1 MGKPQETKVRKAI
14 ITGCTGQDGS
24 ILTRLLLKQ
33 DVEVHGIIR
42 RSSTFNTSRIDDLME
57 DESLY
62 NKKLF
67 LHHGDLTDSSNLG
80 SLISTIKPDI
90 VYNLGAQSHVKV
102 SFEVPEYTA
111 DVDGVG
117 VLRLLDAIIKHSP
130 DTKFYQASTSEMFG
144 GVSNMPVRGYTESTS
159 FHPRSPYGVAKL
171 YGYWITK
178 NYREAYNLFGS
189 NGILFNH
196 ECLTANMPIIIRNNG
211 YIDIVPIHELSNYHN
226 DGRIKQ
232 TQLIDNIEIWDKDKF
247 VKIRAITA
255 SKYRGKVTK
264 ICSRM
269 GVLETTPEHVWFDD
283 NHDDIICS
291 DIKEGT
297 RLERSNLPKEIGY
310 TIIDEKTAWLIGI
323 MTADGSYNCD
333 SDNARF
339 INKDKNLID
348 LVSDMWCKISCGSVN
363 VSYQKSGFTGIS
375 DIYSVDLTG
384 NRSLA
389 SFLFNNTYTLGTKK
403 QPKLRRVHKLILNSN
418 KDVIRSYLDGY
429 CDGDGTKS
437 LPDTKYKFQYYT
449 TKSPVLALGLRYCVN
464 VVSNVEV
471 TYNIYGEN
479 NQYYKG
485 FIRSNRDQNL
495 NGQKG
500 NSGNNLCRDQ
510 QEVIKIQDTHYDG
523 YVFDITTNS
532 GKFTAG
538 TGLNR
543 VHNSYY
549 RGETFVTRKITRW
562 CAKFLNNRSIKP
574 LQLGNLNAF
583 RDWGHAEDFCK
594 AMIMIMDHD
603 KPDDWVVATG
613 ETHTVKEFV
622 NKCFE
627 FMDIGKLEWCDEG
640 VNEKAWLNG
649 ELVVKVNEKFFRPS
663 EVDVLLGDS
672 TKIRSVLGWKPEYD
686 FNSLVSN
693 MMGMELKYYK
703 I

>member
-1 MGKPQETKVRKAI
+1 MKKAL
-14 ITGCTGQDGS
+14 ITGITGQDGS

-62 NKKLF
+62 NRKLF

-80 SLISTIKPDI
+80 SLISTIKPDV

-130 DTKFYQASTSEMFG
+130 DTRFYQASTSEMFG
-144 GVSNMPVRGYTESTS
+144 GVSNMPISGYAESTP

-196 ECLTANMPIIIRNNG
+196 E
-211 YIDIVPIHELSNYHN
+211 
-226 DGRIKQ
+226 
-232 TQLIDNIEIWDKDKF
+232 
-247 VKIRAITA
+247 
-255 SKYRGKVTK
+255 
-264 ICSRM
+264 
-269 GVLETTPEHVWFDD
+269 
-283 NHDDIICS
+283 
-291 DIKEGT
+291 
-297 RLERSNLPKEIGY
+297 
-310 TIIDEKTAWLIGI
+310 
-323 MTADGSYNCD
+323 
-333 SDNARF
+333 
-339 INKDKNLID
+339 
-348 LVSDMWCKISCGSVN
+348 
-363 VSYQKSGFTGIS
+363 
-375 DIYSVDLTG
+375 
-384 NRSLA
+384 
-389 SFLFNNTYTLGTKK
+389 
-403 QPKLRRVHKLILNSN
+403 
-418 KDVIRSYLDGY
+418 
-429 CDGDGTKS
+429 
-437 LPDTKYKFQYYT
+437 
-449 TKSPVLALGLRYCVN
+449 
-464 VVSNVEV
+464 
-471 TYNIYGEN
+471 
-479 NQYYKG
+479 
-485 FIRSNRDQNL
+485 
-495 NGQKG
+495 
-500 NSGNNLCRDQ
+500 
-510 QEVIKIQDTHYDG
+510 
-523 YVFDITTNS
+523 
-532 GKFTAG
+532 
-538 TGLNR
+538 
-543 VHNSYY
+543 SYY
-549 RGETFVTRKITRW
+549 RGETFVTRKITKW
-562 CAKFLNNRSIKP
+562 CAKFLNDRSIKP

-627 FMDIGKLEWCDEG
+627 FMNIGRLQWNGDG
-640 VNEKAWLNG
+640 VNERAWLDG

-693 MMGMELKYYK
+693 MMSMELKYHNK